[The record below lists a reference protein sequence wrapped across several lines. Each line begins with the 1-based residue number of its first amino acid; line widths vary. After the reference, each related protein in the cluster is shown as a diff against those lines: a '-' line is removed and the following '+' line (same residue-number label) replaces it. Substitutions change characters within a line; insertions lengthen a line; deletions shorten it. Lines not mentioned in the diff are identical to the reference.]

1 MSRDEFRNAS
11 CCSNSSTGLARVGG
25 GYITHCCDGST
36 VTSANNDY
44 CCDNYSTNQCTCSKR
59 LSKSLSL
66 SAACCKETKASYTNA
81 HWKSQCCASSNP
93 GGLTRDQFRAASC
106 CSNSTNGSALGG
118 GTTTH
123 CCDGSTITTASDHYC
138 CNYYSTNQCTCAARA
153 SKSSSVWNLP
163 SCCLDSTMMS
173 NNWNTSTW
181 KNACCKNGNINSLS
195 GSIRQACCAKIRGTS
210 EQGQLFAG
218 SGSTCCQSLSG
229 REDGYSSYLGTYMEE
244 CKAPCYKSGTYSTG
258 VYSSYKYTT
267 NSAAYCCNNSY
278 GLVSGGSGNSTWK
291 SYCCRTYYGSSWNF
305 APGSYGCCD
314 YVKSNGVWWYNP
326 SYYGGSCS
334 FGGEKNKCADYY
346 YSSAGF
352 TCGSSDS
359 CKAWRFQ
366 GGGQPTLSSC
376 CSSLYSW
383 GYLSG
388 SYKTTCCG
396 DSTFRKSSTGQSVCC
411 SSEPSDSTLKNNCC
425 SDNSSRSYCCG
436 NSSSPNYYKF
446 SCCYARLGS
455 KCANYSTGK
464 GSLTD
469 AEKKDCC
476 KCCKGDPKWG
486 NSFNGGFCNNSNYCP
501 DCGSGP
507 SSSKI
512 SEACCKEWEDAGV
525 LTSNKTIAD
534 KCCADYSGFYHYKY
548 NGSSVYCKSSCTST
562 NCNGKLTWNVSCSKS
577 SGTSQYSAKW
587 TTNSTSNMCIGHN
600 LLYID
605 IWPGSCNVICYGST
619 CYPPL
624 EKKQGNGSA
633 TCSASYTSWQQD
645 STHYGGAAACGC
657 KVYFYH
663 MDSNGN
669 WYWEKISESC
679 SGSYS
684 YNMNLGSSCTTTHK

>member
-1 MSRDEFRNAS
+1 M
-11 CCSNSSTGLARVGG
+11 ARVGG

-36 VTSANNDY
+36 VTTASDHY
-44 CCDNYSTNQCTCSKR
+44 CCKYYNANQC
-59 LSKSLSL
+59 
-66 SAACCKETKASYTNA
+66 ACVN
-81 HWKSQCCASSNP
+81 SQ
-93 GGLTRDQFRAASC
+93 D
-106 CSNSTNGSALGG
+106 GSAYNGNWF
-118 GTTTH
+118 TR
-123 CCDGSTITTASDHYC
+123 CCNGSTITTAGSHYCCKYKSSAQCACVNSQDGSAYNGNWFTRCCNGSTVTSANNNYC

-218 SGSTCCQSLSG
+218 AASTCCQSLSG
-229 REDGYSSYLGTYMEE
+229 RDDGYSSYLGTYMDE

-258 VYSSYKYTT
+258 FYSSYKYTT

-305 APGSYGCCD
+305 TPGSYGCCD

-366 GGGQPTLSSC
+366 GGSQPTLSSC

-411 SSEPSDSTLKNNCC
+411 SSEPSDSTLKSNCC
-425 SDNSSRSYCCG
+425 SDNSSRSYCGCTVT
-436 NSSSPNYYKF
+436 
-446 SCCYARLGS
+446 S
-455 KCANYSTGK
+455 KSTGINDK
-464 GSLTD
+464 DT
-469 AEKKDCC
+469 ADCC
-476 KCCKGDPKWG
+476 LSLVDKSGW
-486 NSFNGGFCNNSNYCP
+486 NSYSCSLCSSTSY
-501 DCGSGP
+501 GP
-507 SSSKI
+507 SSSYKDTYKKI
-512 SEACCKEWEDAGV
+512 FEKCGCTGGGGGSGGSTPK
-525 LTSNKTIAD
+525 LTAKCTSQLSCSFIPENMSPGSYPSNVYFSFTSTCGGA
-534 KCCADYSGFYHYKY
+534 YTGSGSTSQPF
-548 NGSSVYCKSSCTST
+548 GSSCSVSRGGYIKPGG
-562 NCNGKLTWNVSCSKS
+562 NGGAC
-577 SGTSQYSAKW
+577 YSW
-587 TTNSTSNMCIGHN
+587 PGNSSTSNCVNSSTGN
-600 LLYID
+600 C
-605 IWPGSCNVICYGST
+605 SCSWALNYCAIIKYSS
-619 CYPPL
+619 
-624 EKKQGNGSA
+624 NGSM
-633 TCSASYTSWQQD
+633 TVLKRCDITNNSKCECSITSW
-645 STHYGGAAACGC
+645 
-657 KVYFYH
+657 
-663 MDSNGN
+663 
-669 WYWEKISESC
+669 
-679 SGSYS
+679 
-684 YNMNLGSSCTTTHK
+684 